1 MWKLNAICG
10 LKLDRLVWKAFPR
23 PLMKLE
29 GSFHIKGMLEFFV
42 LPLIFSAFWNHFRIK
57 ISGVGQNLT
66 SYGKIH
72 LNILANTR
80 ERKNNEMLKKKKK
93 PWTKRRKQTM
103 NPYYKL
109 KSKVM
114 TTDASNFRSYLATK
128 MLLPY
133 WPHDIAYSWS
143 RKWQPI
149 PACLPGKSH
158 GQRSLAGYSPWGLKA
173 SDMISV
179 TEHTHKHTQGRWQE
193 GLIYLTIQ

>member
-1 MWKLNAICG
+1 
-10 LKLDRLVWKAFPR
+10 
-23 PLMKLE
+23 MKGIPE
-29 GSFHIKGMLEFFV
+29 TINETWREFSHKGYAGV
-42 LPLIFSAFWNHFRIK
+42 LCTA
-57 ISGVGQNLT
+57 
-66 SYGKIH
+66 
-72 LNILANTR
+72 LNIFCLLKPFQNKNLWGWPKVNILWKNQN
-80 ERKNNEMLKKKKK
+80 EHFGQHKRKEKQWNVKKKK

-173 SDMISV
+173 SDMTSV